1 MDDGVRPQASHLML
15 IASSLG
21 PIVAVHASEEPP
33 DASMLAEFVTETC
46 LAPSH
51 GEPRRPARVVTAD
64 GVIVTRLA
72 TELRPTGVRV
82 QHGATPNAMD
92 AYESLMDHLTM
103 PKVADSLS
111 QADNATVRAYFA
123 AADRFYGSRPWEALA
138 AEKFVAFRLE
148 GRPWRYLSIMGHGGD
163 EYGFAVYDDW
173 LDACRMAYAHLPPY
187 PSEWDDGPP
196 DPFSA
201 IDALEGVSLY
211 GLDMAS
217 PADAAVIRKLKIRK
231 TWNGQYAL
239 VQRFTDQ
246 GSVPAINALET
257 YTAVMQVLGERADRA
272 RGRKVTSIK
281 AQVDTVHGP
290 VAISYPAKGTEDA
303 LPDSIT
309 SSSSETSSGGAATRG
324 ASPHG
329 PPHPMAPSGRMSSRR
344 SGRPPKRRA
353 SATRTSTTWLTPPR
367 GRSSGSVTGPPS
379 SRHPRW
385 GSSRPWTA
393 WLYGWVTPWKPSRS
407 SRWPR
412 RGRPT
417 SAQAGPRPEQWAMGT
432 DSAWKVGDLTPEE
445 AHRVLA
451 ALLERR
457 PGLRKEVGD
466 IVAGFGPAVVLGEV
480 ADSVLFDAVADA
492 WNVEQ
497 IG

>member
-1 MDDGVRPQASHLML
+1 MAWHLLRKRAAQLPSAAESWELLCAAGPDYMDDGVRPQASHLML

-303 LPDSIT
+303 LPDQHYVI
-309 SSSSETSSGGAATRG
+309 EFGDKLWRRGDSGRFTARATAPHGAKLPHVVSALRTAAKEAGFSDPYLDNLVDPTTGTLIWFGYGAAVEPSPTVGQLATLDGVAIRLGDALEAVTIEPVAEAG
-324 ASPHG
+324 AADISASWTETGAVGHG
-329 PPHPMAPSGRMSSRR
+329 
-344 SGRPPKRRA
+344 
-353 SATRTSTTWLTPPR
+353 
-367 GRSSGSVTGPPS
+367 
-379 SRHPRW
+379 
-385 GSSRPWTA
+385 
-393 WLYGWVTPWKPSRS
+393 
-407 SRWPR
+407 
-412 RGRPT
+412 
-417 SAQAGPRPEQWAMGT
+417 
-432 DSAWKVGDLTPEE
+432 
-445 AHRVLA
+445 
-451 ALLERR
+451 
-457 PGLRKEVGD
+457 
-466 IVAGFGPAVVLGEV
+466 
-480 ADSVLFDAVADA
+480 
-492 WNVEQ
+492 N
-497 IG
+497 